1 MAKRRRLKY
10 KLFSHNSELE
20 EENNSIKGPFVD
32 GSWVEE
38 PKVVKATVKKYFEEK
53 IKEEDVPLV
62 RLDDV
67 RFTKLED
74 HDNVTLTVEFTKEE
88 VRQAIWECDG
98 NKCQGLMVITSTSSR
113 SVGV

>member
-1 MAKRRRLKY
+1 M
-10 KLFSHNSELE
+10 
-20 EENNSIKGPFVD
+20 
-32 GSWVEE
+32 
-38 PKVVKATVKKYFEEK
+38 VKATVKKYFEEK
-53 IKEEDVPLV
+53 IKEEDGPLV